1 MLSQIEELNNE
12 LLELK
17 SEYDKLKTNLSS
29 YEKKDKEIQELN
41 NMVAEQQKVISELQ
55 REVAN
60 ISLKEA
66 KEKELER
73 LSNLIYTIIAR
84 NNNKTID
91 EIVNECRK
99 NGFSVDKSAVKLAL
113 EKLNRTFKI
122 KDDKQLVVPEKYG
135 IITPDI
141 VKGASLRLDAN
152 SKGYIDLLVISDLH
166 CKLNDLK
173 ACQNMNAA
181 YNYCVNEGIDM
192 IIDLGDL
199 LDIRE
204 DMYSMFD
211 YENLLK
217 FMVKTFPTDE
227 KITHIVLGGNHDMN
241 ALNSGADLLKNICE
255 NKEGLIHLGYEHA
268 SLMFDN
274 FKKNGISLLH
284 KDYKVKSDLTN
295 GIFGNDYYVNLI
307 GHNHASKFDVMNQN
321 IFVPSLTRDR
331 VMDGAIKIRVYF
343 DKNKDIDYMLCTLLQ
358 NDGSLI
364 PVTEVPYQKVRT
376 K

>member
-1 MLSQIEELNNE
+1 
-12 LLELK
+12 
-17 SEYDKLKTNLSS
+17 
-29 YEKKDKEIQELN
+29 
-41 NMVAEQQKVISELQ
+41 MVAEQQKVISELQ

-73 LSNLIYTIIAR
+73 LSNFIYTIIAR

-141 VKGASLRLDAN
+141 VKGASLILDAN

-173 ACQNMNAA
+173 TCQNMNAA

-227 KITHIVLGGNHDMN
+227 KIPHVVLGGNHDMN
-241 ALNSGADLLKNICE
+241 ALNSGADLLKNICD

-358 NDGSLI
+358 NDGQLRT
-364 PVTEVPYQKVRT
+364 VTEVPYQKVRT